1 MPIPSRVIPPTPKPA
16 PAAQPPQAAPA
27 APQQQAVPP
36 TPAPSPI
43 TPTPA
48 APSTPAPV
56 APAPTAP
63 ATPPPTQV
71 VPTAAPTPTPVTPP
85 TPPAVA
91 PSPGIPVAT
100 PPTSPPSQYGVAAT
114 HTPPAQVP
122 PTQLPPTTQPA
133 AGGGGNGKRTGLL
146 VGAGAL
152 ALALV
157 GGGAYAVMNGGGD
170 ETAGSTTTVEA
181 PTTTVEATTTTVAE
195 TTTTEAQPRTVAE
208 LATST
213 VMVIL
218 VDSSGEPLC
227 FGSGTIIDEKG
238 TILTNAHVVAN
249 DSFCS
254 YSSILIAVTDDSGVP
269 PEPAYEA
276 DLLAVDE
283 DLDLAVVRAARDLD
297 GTPTSATF
305 EPTILG
311 DSDAVQIGDNL
322 RILGYPSIG
331 GDTITFTNG
340 SVSGFTA
347 QAGVGDRSWIKTDAT
362 IAGGNS
368 GGTAVNDKG
377 ELIGVPTQG
386 GASSESPIV
395 DCRVLTDTNGDGR
408 VDSNDQCVPF
418 GGFLNGIRP
427 INLALPIIE
436 EAETATPITFTPTE
450 PSGTVNFDDLY
461 FYLPGFSLAV
471 PEEISDTQFVV
482 TASSE
487 DTDLCFWVAWEGMVP
502 GASWDAVWVV
512 NDEIDA
518 NLSLFNQSWQEEA
531 EGTDFWVCAE
541 DPEGLTP
548 GLYEV
553 AFLVEGEIVFIEA
566 IEITPAPVPVHTV
579 TFVNETDGRV
589 CFLTINPEGAS
600 DVGLDELGSSEI
612 LDIGDTK
619 DLRLPA
625 GNMITQAFDC
635 NGEPVTEGFETF
647 TVSGDAVQPIA
658 N

>member
-1 MPIPSRVIPPTPKPA
+1 M
-16 PAAQPPQAAPA
+16 
-27 APQQQAVPP
+27 
-36 TPAPSPI
+36 
-43 TPTPA
+43 
-48 APSTPAPV
+48 
-56 APAPTAP
+56 
-63 ATPPPTQV
+63 
-71 VPTAAPTPTPVTPP
+71 
-85 TPPAVA
+85 
-91 PSPGIPVAT
+91 
-100 PPTSPPSQYGVAAT
+100 AAT
-114 HTPPAQVP
+114 HTPPVQAP
-122 PTQLPPTTQPA
+122 PTQLPPTSQPA
-133 AGGGGNGKRTGLL
+133 ATGGGKGKRTGLL
-146 VGAGAL
+146 VGAGVL
-152 ALALV
+152 ALALL
-157 GGGAYAVMNGGGD
+157 GGGAFVVANSGGD
-170 ETAGSTTTVEA
+170 DSAVSTTTVTATETTVEA
-181 PTTTVEATTTTVAE
+181 PTTTVAE
-195 TTTTEAQPRTVAE
+195 TTTTEAQPRSVAE

-213 VMVIL
+213 VMIIL

-227 FGSGTIIDEKG
+227 FGSGTIIDEQG

-269 PEPAYEA
+269 PEPAFEA
-276 DLLAVDE
+276 DLLAVDV
-283 DLDLAVVRAARDLD
+283 DLDLAVVRATRDLD
-297 GTPTSATF
+297 GADTSATF
-305 EPTILG
+305 TPTVIG
-311 DSDAVQIGDNL
+311 DSDDVQIGDNI

-368 GGTAVNDKG
+368 GGTAVNDEG

-408 VDSNDQCVPF
+408 VDNSDQCVPF

-427 INLALPIIE
+427 VNLALPLIE
-436 EAETATPITFTPTE
+436 EARTATPITFTPTG
-450 PSGTVNFDDLY
+450 PTSTVNVDDLY
-461 FYLPGFSLAV
+461 FYRPGFSLAV
-471 PEEISDTQFVV
+471 PEDLSETQFVV

-502 GASWDAVWVV
+502 GAAWDAVWVV

-518 NLSLFNQSWQEEA
+518 NLSLFNQTWQEES

-566 IEITPAPVPVHTV
+566 IEITAEPVPVHDV
-579 TFVNETDGRV
+579 TFVNETDDRV
-589 CFLTINPEGAS
+589 CYLTINPEGSS
-600 DVGLDELGSSEI
+600 DIGLDELGSSEI
-612 LDIGDTK
+612 LDVGDTK
-619 DLRLPA
+619 ELRLPA
-625 GNMITQAFDC
+625 GEMITQAFDC
-635 NGEPVTEGFETF
+635 DGEPITDGFETF
-647 TVSGDAVQPIA
+647 SVSGDAVYPIG
-658 N
+658 